1 VFQHFYPTNRH
12 GLDDYG
18 THYIVLAHEVRF
30 DRRPTIVLDD
40 QHSTHRWM
48 NEVDLKTAIDVHD
61 NTKAYFC

>member
-1 VFQHFYPTNRH
+1 MNSRTSCVW
-12 GLDDYG
+12 
-18 THYIVLAHEVRF
+18 
-30 DRRPTIVLDD
+30 RRLFPLTLLFATIVLDD